1 MLSAPPSDAMPAKR
15 LRILVGLASLCFCAL
30 YQLGVSEPLFYVQLN
45 NVYRD
50 ALARAGR
57 LTPANPDLVFL
68 AIDADSV
75 SLDPDTD
82 APEMY
87 GINDA
92 NGPEAR
98 AFSFMMR
105 RYPWPREVY
114 ALVLQRLVDAGAKVV
129 MFDLTFPS
137 ETEGDTPFRLALDRY
152 RDHVVIGSN
161 FVNPIRNQDD
171 MVAASLSRPA
181 QSLIPPTS
189 PLDDR
194 VAFTNFWP
202 DVDNVVRRVP
212 YRVTAEQV
220 QNENPRP
227 DSERFLSL
235 AARAAIKAGFAQ
247 VIPSDVRPRA
257 FRFTGPPG
265 KTFPPHSIFEIFVP
279 DYWKHNYQ
287 EGRFFRG
294 KTVVIGAHGAWQ
306 HDEHE
311 TPFGSMPGPELH
323 LNALN
328 AALHHE
334 FINESTPAMGTLLT
348 ALAAILAVGLSIFLR
363 SPWIRLLSLGA
374 ANALVAW
381 IALLAFN
388 RASLYLPLVCPCAQL
403 NFAVLLGLV
412 SDFTLERIEKH
423 RVRRTLERYV
433 SRDVVAEML
442 DRPQAYEQSL
452 GGVTRPVTILFSD
465 IRSYSAVTA
474 RREPHLLVQQ
484 LNEYLTAM
492 VQCVFQCG
500 GTLDKFVGDAV
511 MAVWGNI
518 QSRGPAEDARNA
530 VRAARDMQQELVRL
544 NQIWKERGWPE
555 LRAGIAVHHG
565 EVVVG
570 NIGSPQR
577 MEFTVIGDAVNL
589 TWKLQELT
597 KEISCPF
604 IMSEQ
609 VQALVHAAFDLQP
622 LGAASLPFLQRPIRI
637 FTFAESAVSLPAPK
651 LSHAGVLAET
661 GSSVESPAAR

>member
-1 MLSAPPSDAMPAKR
+1 MGAMPAKR
-15 LRILVGLASLCFCAL
+15 LRLLIGLAALCFCAL

-45 NVYRD
+45 NFYRD
-50 ALARAGR
+50 GIARAGR
-57 LTPANPDLVFL
+57 LAPANPNLVFL

-75 SLDPDTD
+75 SLDPATD
-82 APEMY
+82 APDMY
-87 GINDA
+87 GINDPLS
-92 NGPEAR
+92 PEAR
-98 AFSFMMR
+98 AFGFMMQ
-105 RYPWPREVY
+105 RYPWPREIY
-114 ALVLQRLVDAGAKVV
+114 GLVLQRLVDAGARVV

-137 ETEGDTPFRLALDRY
+137 QTEGDAPFRLALDRY
-152 RDHVVIGSN
+152 RSHVVIGSN
-161 FVNPIRNQDD
+161 FVNPSRNQETTVD
-171 MVAASLSRPA
+171 ASFTRPA
-181 QSLIPPTS
+181 ATLIPITTPM
-189 PLDDR
+189 DDR

-202 DVDNVVRRVP
+202 DIDNVVRRVP

-220 QNENPRP
+220 QREDPRP

-235 AARAAIKAGFAQ
+235 AGNAATKAGFGQA
-247 VIPSDVRPRA
+247 IPSDVRPRA
-257 FRFTGPPG
+257 IRFTGPPG
-265 KTFPPHSIFEIFVP
+265 RTFPPHSLFEIFIP

-287 EGRFFRG
+287 DGRFFRG
-294 KTVVIGAHGAWQ
+294 KTVIIGAHGAWQ
-306 HDEHE
+306 HDEHQ

-323 LNALN
+323 LNAFN

-334 FINESTPAMGTLLT
+334 FIDDVSPATGTLLT
-348 ALAAILAVGLSIFLR
+348 ALTAILAVCLSAFLR
-363 SPWIRLLSLGA
+363 SPWLRLLFLGL
-374 ANALVAW
+374 ANILFAW

-388 RASLYLPLVCPCAQL
+388 RASIYLPLVCPFAQL
-403 NFAVLLGLV
+403 NFTVLFGLV

-442 DRPQAYEQSL
+442 DQPEAYEQSL

-465 IRSYSAVTA
+465 IRSYSVVSA

-492 VQCVFQCG
+492 VECVFRSG
-500 GTLDKFVGDAV
+500 GTLDKFIGDAV

-518 QSRGPAEDARNA
+518 HSQGVADDARNA
-530 VRAARDMQQELVRL
+530 VRAARAMQQELLRL
-544 NQIWKERGWPE
+544 NQSWKERGWPE

-570 NIGSPQR
+570 NVGSPQR
-577 MEFTVIGDAVNL
+577 MEFTVIGDAVNV
-589 TWKLQELT
+589 TWKLQEMT

-609 VQALVHAAFDLQP
+609 VRALVRGEFDLQP
-622 LGAASLPFLQRPIRI
+622 AGFANLPSVKEPIKI
-637 FTFAESAVSLPAPK
+637 FTFLGSAGHVPPQKSATPLVPA
-651 LSHAGVLAET
+651 
-661 GSSVESPAAR
+661 